1 MTLIGLILKGIAGA
15 VVLWAFIAFIFAAT
29 PGM

>member
-15 VVLWAFIAFIFAAT
+15 FVLWAFMAFVFAIT

>member
-1 MTLIGLILKGIAGA
+1 VSLIGLILKGIAGA
-15 VVLWAFIAFIFAAT
+15 VVLWAFIAFVFALT

>member
-1 MTLIGLILKGIAGA
+1 MTLIGLILKGVVGA
-15 VVLWAFIAFIFAAT
+15 VVLWAFIAFVFALT